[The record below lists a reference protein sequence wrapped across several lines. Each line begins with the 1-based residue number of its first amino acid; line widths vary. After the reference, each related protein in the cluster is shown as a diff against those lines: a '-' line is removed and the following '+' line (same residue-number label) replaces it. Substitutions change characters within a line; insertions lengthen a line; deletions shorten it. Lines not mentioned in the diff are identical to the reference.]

1 MASRGSARD
10 DETTAPGSLSA
21 AEVAGMLGVSRQAVQ
36 ARARRGSLRAYKV
49 EGEWRIPAE
58 VATALVAAE
67 HHRGL
72 SAGSVRTLPVGGP
85 RPDPD
90 GSAVLEVLEARLAT
104 YEARLAE
111 QNRRMEEV
119 LAHQHEQLAARDAEL
134 AVLRAETV
142 RLRRAVVVLV
152 DGDAR

>member
-72 SAGSVRTLPVGGP
+72 SAGSVRTLPAGGP

-111 QNRRMEEV
+111 QDRRMEEV